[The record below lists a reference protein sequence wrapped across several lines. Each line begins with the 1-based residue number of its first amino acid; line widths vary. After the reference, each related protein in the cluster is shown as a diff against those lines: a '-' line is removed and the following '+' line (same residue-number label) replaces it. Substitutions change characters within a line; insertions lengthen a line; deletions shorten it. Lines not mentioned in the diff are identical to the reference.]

1 MKYRNVTVEDT
12 YCECTDVYTTRL
24 LLTAIS
30 ESIALHEASYL
41 CGWSIITAV
50 PIQGCVE
57 GVASSAESPDGRPG
71 VWIQLNAPTPLGLD
85 PFCTAVLDR
94 LYILP
99 HLPTCSIFDA
109 IPAGKS
115 VRSIDVGERV
125 GRWGDG
131 HEYAAKAGGRDALC
145 LPIMT
150 GDQLIERRVG
160 VCVGTDGVIE
170 VFAENAASC
179 LIGAEEAVARIVRDT
194 AGVAVF
200 NYPVG
205 GISGAK
211 VGGTTYAEEGVT
223 INEPFCPSLRDAT
236 ATKIPPGA
244 NAVIEFP
251 MVAVSDEAIRQG
263 MRAAID
269 AFATTPGVLGITAPS
284 FDGAWGG
291 RRLSLRDLLEEAG

>member
-1 MKYRNVTVEDT
+1 MKYRNITVEDT
-12 YCECTDVYTTRL
+12 YCECADVYTARL

-30 ESIALHEASYL
+30 ESIALREAAYL

-71 VWIQLNAPTPLGLD
+71 VWIQLNAPTSVGLD
-85 PFCTAVLDR
+85 PFRVAVLDR

-99 HLPTCSIFDA
+99 HLPTCSLFDA
-109 IPAGKS
+109 TPEGES
-115 VRSIDVGERV
+115 VRTIDVGGRV

-131 HEYAAKAGGRDALC
+131 HERATQADGRDVLC
-145 LPIMT
+145 LPVMT

-160 VCVGTDGVIE
+160 VCVGTDGVLE
-170 VFAENAASC
+170 VFGENAASC
-179 LIGAEEAVARIVRDT
+179 LVGAEEAVARIVRDT
-194 AGVAVF
+194 TGVAVF

-211 VGGTTYAEEGVT
+211 VGGTTYAKEGVT

-236 ATKIPPGA
+236 ATKLPPGA
-244 NAVIEFP
+244 NAVVEFP
-251 MVAVSDEAIRQG
+251 MIAVSEGAIRRG

-269 AFATTPGVLGITAPS
+269 AFASTPGILGITAPS
-284 FDGAWGG
+284 FGGAWGG
-291 RRLSLRDLLEEAG
+291 HRLLLRDLLEETG